1 MKITF
6 YSGPN
11 AGKTME
17 LDHDQITIGREPD
30 NTLALET
37 DGVSRYHAVITSN
50 NGKWTITDLG
60 STNGVKINGVA
71 SENSEISDD
80 DVLTIGEHSFKVTS
94 LAGKAPEKEEDV
106 LNKFKAPLF
115 DRKAEKNSSNSA
127 KEGKQGKRLFSNRL
141 YYTIIACIAVMG
153 ITTAV
158 KMFSNAPEKSALQ
171 NGSQN
176 TEQLQYIVFERVKYS
191 DSNVFRFS
199 MTLDDREA
207 VFTID
212 DAATERHSKPMI
224 IADPQGAD
232 QLRTQILD
240 TGIMQKKLA
249 LQPGNRDTITRIVLV
264 SSRNTAEYRI
274 EGDGMPDALSDII
287 SAIDE
292 FAENCGMMTVSRTS
306 EEIQQIAAEKFH
318 KAEDLF
324 ANFESDPENLR
335 EAISS
340 YRIAV
345 NYLSQYSP
353 RPPMADKAAKQ
364 LAKAEAIREKLMK
377 ELRFEATRCLESE
390 QLYELRAIYRK
401 MMMLSDRGS
410 KGYDRARRRLFK
422 LDRALSKMGEK
433 K

>member
-17 LDHDQITIGREPD
+17 FDQDQITIGREHD

-50 NGKWTITDLG
+50 NGNWTITDLG
-60 STNGVKINGVA
+60 STNGVKINGKA
-71 SENSEISDD
+71 TDNGPIKDD
-80 DVLTIGEHSFKVTS
+80 DVLTVGENSFKVTLLS
-94 LAGKAPEKEEDV
+94 GKAPQEEDV

-115 DRKAEKNSSNSA
+115 DRKAEKNSQNSE

-141 YYTIIACIAVMG
+141 YYTIIACLAVMG

-158 KMFSNAPEKSALQ
+158 KMFSNAPEKSAQ
-171 NGSQN
+171 SAENASA
-176 TEQLQYIVFERVKYS
+176 EQLQYIIFERVKYS

-199 MTLDDREA
+199 MTLDEKNA

-212 DAATERHSKPMI
+212 DAATERHSKPMLI
-224 IADPQGAD
+224 TDPQGAD

-249 LQPGNRDTITRIVLV
+249 LQPGNNNSLTRIVLV
-264 SSRNTAEYRI
+264 SSHNSVEYRI
-274 EGDGMPDALSDII
+274 EGEGMPEALSDII

-306 EEIQQIAAEKFH
+306 EEIQQIASEKYH

-335 EAISS
+335 EAISA

-401 MMMLSDRGS
+401 MMLLSDRGS
-410 KGYDRARRRLFK
+410 KSYDRARRRLFK

>member
-1 MKITF
+1 MNIIF

-17 LDHDQITIGREPD
+17 FDLDQINIGREPD
-30 NTLALET
+30 NTLPLET
-37 DGVSRYHAVITSN
+37 DGVSRYHAVITHD

-71 SENSEISDD
+71 SENAEIKND
-80 DVLTIGEHSFKVTS
+80 DVLTIGEHSFKVTFT
-94 LAGKAPEKEEDV
+94 AAKPEKAAEDV
-106 LNKFKAPLF
+106 LNQFKAPLF
-115 DRKAEKNSSNSA
+115 GKKAESKSTVPA
-127 KEGKQGKRLFSNRL
+127 KDGKPGKRIFSNRL
-141 YYTIIACIAVMG
+141 YYTVIACLAVMG

-158 KMFSNAPEKSALQ
+158 KLFSNSPEKLAAKD
-171 NGSQN
+171 NDKAA
-176 TEQLQYIVFERVKYS
+176 EQIEYVLFERMKYS
-191 DSNVFRFS
+191 DKNVFRFS
-199 MTLDDREA
+199 MSLDTKQA

-212 DAATERHSKPMI
+212 DAATERHSAPMV

-232 QLRTQILD
+232 QLRNQILD
-240 TGIMQKKLA
+240 TGIMKKNIA
-249 LQPGNRDTITRIVLV
+249 LQPGSRDTLTRIVLV
-264 SSRNTAEYRI
+264 SNQNCVEYRI
-274 EGDGMPDALSDII
+274 EGEAIPEALSDII
-287 SAIDE
+287 AAVDE

-335 EAISS
+335 EAISA

-353 RPPMADKAAKQ
+353 PPPMATKASKQ
-364 LAKAEAIREKLMK
+364 LAKALEVREKLMK

-390 QLYELRAIYRK
+390 QLFELRAIYRK
-401 MMMLSDRGS
+401 MMMLADRGS
-410 KGYDRARRRLFK
+410 NSYDRARRRLFK
-422 LDRALSKMGEK
+422 LDRVLSKMGNK

>member
-17 LDHDQITIGREPD
+17 FDSDQITIGREPD

-37 DGVSRYHAVITSN
+37 DGVSRYHAIITTDNENWSV
-50 NGKWTITDLG
+50 TDLG

-71 SENSEISDD
+71 SENAAIKDN
-80 DVLTIGEHSFKVTS
+80 DVLTIGEHSFKVTE
-94 LAGKAPEKEEDV
+94 LDGKTFKDEEV
-106 LNKFKAPLF
+106 LNKFQTPLF
-115 DRKAEKNSSNSA
+115 SGKSEKKSA
-127 KEGKQGKRLFSNRL
+127 APGKEGKSGKRLFSNRL
-141 YYTIIACIAVMG
+141 YYTVIACLAVMG

-158 KMFSNAPEKSALQ
+158 KMFSNSPEKSAVQ
-171 NGSQN
+171 SDDKES
-176 TEQLQYIVFERVKYS
+176 EQIEYILFERMKYS
-191 DSNVFRFS
+191 DKNVFRFS
-199 MTLDDREA
+199 MTLDDKQA

-212 DAATERHSKPMI
+212 DAATDRHSKPMVI
-224 IADPQGAD
+224 TDPQGAD
-232 QLRTQILD
+232 QLRNQILD
-240 TGIMQKKLA
+240 TQILQKAIA
-249 LQPGNRDTITRIVLV
+249 LQPGSRDMLTRIVLV
-264 SSRNTAEYRI
+264 SNRNSVEYRI
-274 EGDGMPDALSDII
+274 EGEAIPDALSDII
-287 SAIDE
+287 AAVDE

-335 EAISS
+335 EAISA

-353 RPPMADKAAKQ
+353 PPPMAAKASKQ
-364 LAKAEAIREKLMK
+364 LAKALEIREKLMK

-422 LDRALSKMGEK
+422 LDRALSKMGDK